1 MQLIGKLY
9 RANGGWQADWVFVD
23 NGRELN
29 KWTSKDAN
37 AMRAMAAG
45 ADGAADALVKRYA
58 KAGVAVGQAGT
69 YRLVVTGINSA
80 DDYLRLAAGLREV
93 PVVRNVTPLHASAGQ
108 LELSVE
114 MTTGLAGFNRM
125 LGDNGV
131 LVPSAP
137 LPALPTPIDD
147 TTGAPGGRAVPA
159 PAEVHPVRR
168 PDRLGGVAAGADPDP
183 VRAGTGAGLAG

>member
-93 PVVRNVTPLHASAGQ
+93 PVVRSVTPLHASAGQ

-147 TTGAPGGRAVPA
+147 TTGAP
-159 PAEVHPVRR
+159 
-168 PDRLGGVAAGADPDP
+168 VAAP
-183 VRAGTGAGLAG
+183 VSNEYRLR